1 MVYFPYIPECKGVL
15 RMAYASS
22 IDFSDGLA
30 LNGNDPSF
38 YLAHLRRFAKDTS
51 LLPLSDALG
60 DVHQAFLLAH
70 TLKGLSAQLAVTC
83 VYRPAA
89 VLCDLLRDG
98 SADRLP
104 QAQEAFFALVAG
116 LEEARSEI
124 ERY

>member
-1 MVYFPYIPECKGVL
+1 
-15 RMAYASS
+15 MAYASS
-22 IDFSDGLA
+22 IDFSGGLA

-51 LLPLSDALG
+51 LLPLSDALMQG
-60 DVHQAFLLAH
+60 DVHRAFLLAH

>member
-1 MVYFPYIPECKGVL
+1 
-15 RMAYASS
+15 MAYASS

-51 LLPLSDALG
+51 LLPLSDALTRG
-60 DVHQAFLLAH
+60 DVRQAFLLAH

-98 SADRLP
+98 STDRLP
-104 QAQEAFFALVAG
+104 QAQEAFFTLVAG

>member
-1 MVYFPYIPECKGVL
+1 
-15 RMAYASS
+15 MAYASS
-22 IDFSDGLA
+22 IDFSGGLA

-38 YLAHLRRFAKDTS
+38 YLAHLRRFAQDTS
-51 LLPLSDALG
+51 LLPLSDALAQG
-60 DVHQAFLLAH
+60 DVHQAFLL

-104 QAQEAFFALVAG
+104 QAQEAFFVLVAG

>member
-1 MVYFPYIPECKGVL
+1 MRRLCL
-15 RMAYASS
+15 
-22 IDFSDGLA
+22 FSGGLA

-51 LLPLSDALG
+51 LLPLSDALTQG

-104 QAQEAFFALVAG
+104 QEAFFALVAG

>member
-1 MVYFPYIPECKGVL
+1 
-15 RMAYASS
+15 MAYASS
-22 IDFSDGLA
+22 IDFSGGLA

-38 YLAHLRRFAKDTS
+38 YLAHLRRFAQDTS
-51 LLPLSDALG
+51 LLPLSDALAQG

-104 QAQEAFFALVAG
+104 QRRSLRWSPGLKKRVRRSSGIDVRPLPSAQNMLSA
-116 LEEARSEI
+116 
-124 ERY
+124 

>member
-1 MVYFPYIPECKGVL
+1 
-15 RMAYASS
+15 MAYASS

-51 LLPLSDALG
+51 LLPLSDALTRG
-60 DVHQAFLLAH
+60 DVQRAFLLVH

-98 SADRLP
+98 NADRLP
-104 QAQEAFFALVAG
+104 QAQEAFFTLVAG

>member
-22 IDFSDGLA
+22 IDFSGGLA

-38 YLAHLRRFAKDTS
+38 YLAHLRRFAQDTS
-51 LLPLSDALG
+51 LLPLSDALAQG

-104 QAQEAFFALVAG
+104 QAQEVAG